1 MTAPSRIFV
10 PLDVDKIRQDF
21 PILEEQPY
29 GKPLVYLDNA
39 ASAQKPKAVINS
51 ILDVV
56 EHNYANVHRGLHY
69 LSNQA
74 TDKFEAA
81 REQVSTFLNAG
92 HSQNIIF
99 TAGATD
105 AINMVASSY
114 LEPRIKPGDEII
126 LSVLEHHAN
135 IVPWH
140 FLRERYGAV
149 LKWVPLDESGFF
161 DVDAYRAAF
170 TDRTVF
176 VALSHMSNVLG
187 YEMPVQEIM
196 HSAQAHGVPVLLDG
210 CQGAVHLTPD
220 VQKLGCDFYVMSGHK
235 LYGPTGIG
243 VLFGKPERLAEMRPY
258 RGGGEMIEEV
268 YEDRVSY
275 AGLPHRLEAGTPA
288 IIEAIALGAALSYMS
303 QYDPAAVLA
312 HENAL
317 GARAREALA
326 QIPKVKLTDTSK
338 RSGPIVSFTVEGA
351 HAHDVSA
358 LLDRYGVAVRAGHH
372 CAQPLMRRLGVS
384 ATARASFAIYNTMEE
399 VDVLAQSLEKAIRFF
414 D

>member
-268 YEDRVSY
+268 HEDRVSY

-384 ATARASFAIYNTMEE
+384 ATARASFAIYNTMDE

>member
-1 MTAPSRIFV
+1 MTAMGRVFT
-10 PLDVDKIRQDF
+10 PLEIDQLRQDF
-21 PILEEQPY
+21 PILQETPY

-39 ASAQKPKAVINS
+39 ASAQKPRHVIDC
-51 ILDVV
+51 LVDVA
-56 EHNYANVHRGLHY
+56 EHGYANVHRGLHY
-69 LSNQA
+69 LSNKA
-74 TDKFEAA
+74 TDRFEAA
-81 REQVSTFLNAG
+81 RDQVAAFLNAE
-92 HSQNIIF
+92 SNQTIVF

-114 LEPRIKPGDEII
+114 LAPRIKPGDEII

-149 LKWVPLDESGFF
+149 LKWVPLDETGYF
-161 DVDAYRAAF
+161 DLAAYQAAF

-187 YEMPVQEIM
+187 YKMPVSEIV
-196 HSAQAHGVPVLLDG
+196 SCAEAHNVPVLLDG
-210 CQGAVHLTPD
+210 CQGAVHLAPD
-220 VQKLGCDFYVMSGHK
+220 VQDLGCDFYVMSGHK
-235 LYGPTGIG
+235 LYGPTGVG
-243 VLFGKPERLAEMRPY
+243 VLYGKPQRLADMRPY

-268 YEDRVSY
+268 HEDRVSY

-288 IIEAIALGAALSYMS
+288 IMETIALGAALEYLSRF
-303 QYDPAAVLA
+303 DPAAILA

-326 QIPKVKLTDTSK
+326 QIPKVTLMGPEAQAS
-338 RSGPIVSFTVEGA
+338 PIVSFTVEGA
-351 HAHDVSA
+351 HAHDISA

-372 CAQPLMRRLGVS
+372 CAQPLMRRLGVN
-384 ATARASFAIYNTMEE
+384 ATARASFAMYNTEAE
-399 VDVLAQSLEKAIRFF
+399 VDVFAQSLAKAIQFF